1 MRPGA
6 LSSCQYY
13 GVTVP
18 FLYGGKYDLTNAF
31 ASPLTSVGWSLS
43 FIVTVLDA
51 GVASRPPFLYAW
63 RKATE

>member
-31 ASPLTSVGWSLS
+31 ASPLTSVGWSVS
-43 FIVTVLDA
+43 FYRN
-51 GVASRPPFLYAW
+51 SP
-63 RKATE
+63 